1 MEITITGIRYTICP
15 ANMSK
20 EDMDTYTENY
30 LSKIPKGEK
39 IILKAQPDNPVD
51 PYAIAAYI
59 HYSQRIG
66 YVNAGELD
74 DVRPLLDKNELLEC
88 SVVRWD
94 HVTLFVEAEGETA
107 FGSIELKESDKFAP
121 TPFEDYAKLSLENE
135 EHSLDIISLRLFN
148 YKLPDDDIPDEWLC
162 LVEKFV
168 NGMNLSISQKH
179 LNRKGRIRTL
189 LRKLCVQYG
198 GKKVDK
204 SKLCRL
210 EALSK
215 AADSHVSDTARDGG
229 KYIVFANQLKRLREH
244 AKEEHELFQK
254 FDKHRLILSATDGH
268 KICTIDKI
276 DDWLMHLPDGIGT
289 AFLTGEYNSFATK
302 VAYQKPSTND
312 VYRLASVLLI
322 RERMK
327 GETYYDSIENTPQDQ
342 GTEYPEISD
351 VNRRLFADTYF
362 VEISTTIG
370 KKKQKRDVPKDKI
383 LHSIFDITKEWDPA
397 VRTSVHKWKMM
408 YVTLDRMGYIRQ
420 SDRKQYKL
428 FVSAIVA
435 YCFPSVKESYCDNIS
450 RTYLD
455 DNYNMW
461 EDEDKQLY
469 KQLRDALTF

>member
-1 MEITITGIRYTICP
+1 
-15 ANMSK
+15 MSK
-20 EDMDTYTENY
+20 EDKDTYTQNY

-39 IILKAQPDNPVD
+39 IILKAQPDNPFD
-51 PYAIAAYI
+51 PNAIAAYI
-59 HYSQRIG
+59 DYSQRIG

-74 DVRPLLDKNELLEC
+74 DVRPLLDENELLEC

-135 EHSLDIISLRLFN
+135 EHSLDIISLRLFT

-162 LVEKFV
+162 LAEKFV
-168 NGMNLSISQKH
+168 KWINLSISQKH

-215 AADSHVSDTARDGG
+215 AADSHVSDKDRNGG
-229 KYIVFANQLKRLREH
+229 KHIVFANQLKRLRER
-244 AKEEHELFQK
+244 AKEKNELFEN
-254 FDKHRLILSATDGH
+254 FDKHKQILSATDGS

-276 DDWLMHLPDGIGT
+276 DDWLMQLPDGIGT

-312 VYRLASVLLI
+312 VYRLVSVLLI

-327 GETYYDSIENTPQDQ
+327 GETYYASIESTPKE
-342 GTEYPEISD
+342 GSEYPPISE
-351 VNRRLFADTYF
+351 VNRQLFADTYYP
-362 VEISTTIG
+362 EELTTTG
-370 KKKQKRDVPKDKI
+370 QRKPKRNVPKDKI
-383 LHSIFDITKEWDPA
+383 LHSIFDITKEWNPE

-408 YVTLDRMGYIRQ
+408 YEALDRMRYIRQ
-420 SDRKQYKL
+420 SNRKQYKL
-428 FVSAIVA
+428 FVSAVVA
-435 YCFPSVKESYCDNIS
+435 YCFPSVNKNYCGNIS
-450 RTYLD
+450 STKLD
-455 DNYNMW
+455 DSYNNW
-461 EDEDKQLY
+461 EDEDKQLF
-469 KQLRDALTF
+469 KELRDALTF